1 MDFVVLLITGFFE
14 TVVCIFYYDSF
25 IEFKGNKPHKYLS
38 YIVMTMLL
46 VGNALL
52 FQIIPE
58 QFYPVK
64 LLPYIVMHIFF
75 IKLCYRANWVM
86 SIFFSVS
93 AILLQIQVQTLVIA
107 LFKLNYL
114 DNPIFINIMAVL
126 ACIIS
131 LCIEIFLRKK
141 LHLLKEYLKKEYAIL
156 KSFIW
161 LPLVT
166 AIVGLFSYSFFVS
179 PAGNMLFQGTVSA
192 ALLAVNVVS
201 LFLLQDSL
209 IKDEKVRLSEIQL
222 ESKQNQLQAF
232 RDMQSLYE
240 RQGQKLHDYKKQL
253 ITLQEL
259 IKGGDTETAI
269 EFTEQLTKSIAVEMS
284 EINVG
289 HPVVNAVL
297 NQQYRVAKG
306 KEIGMTFAV
315 SDLHSIRISDEDI
328 VVILGNLIENAMHE
342 CEKVIVSG
350 SDASIQVKFVEKDDN
365 LILMVR
371 NPVVQK
377 VTIVDN
383 KVQITSEESHGI
395 GLTNVEEV
403 TAKYGGSFAIACT
416 EDEFCAVVM
425 I

>member
-25 IEFKGNKPHKYLS
+25 IEFKGNKPHKFLS

-58 QFYPVK
+58 QFYPIK

-75 IKLCYRANWVM
+75 IKLCYRASWIM

-93 AILLQIQVQTLVIA
+93 AILLQILVQTLVMV
-107 LFKLNYL
+107 LFQLNYM
-114 DNPIFINIMAVL
+114 DDPIFLNIMAVL
-126 ACIIS
+126 ACLIS

-141 LHLLKEYLKKEYAIL
+141 LALLKEYLKKEYALL

-161 LPLVT
+161 LPIVT
-166 AIVGLFSYSFFVS
+166 AIVGLFSYAFFVS
-179 PAGNMLFQGTVSA
+179 PSGNMMFQGTVSA
-192 ALLAVNVVS
+192 VVLTVNILS

-209 IKDEKVRLSEIQL
+209 IKDEKIRLSEIQL
-222 ESKQNQLQAF
+222 ESKQNQLKAF

-240 RQGQKLHDYKKQL
+240 RQGKKLHDYKKQL

-259 IKGGDTETAI
+259 LNGGDTETAI

-306 KEIGMTFAV
+306 KGIGMTFAV
-315 SDLHSIRISDEDI
+315 SDLHNIRISDEDI
-328 VVILGNLIENAMHE
+328 VVILGNLIENAIHE
-342 CEKVIVSG
+342 CENVIVSG
-350 SDASIQVKFVEKDDN
+350 SNASIQVKFVEKDDN
-365 LILMVR
+365 LILMVK